1 MTLNELYKAS
11 RSIAGKGRYY
21 TAEPLISYTP
31 IGEGIVVRRD
41 LTAALKILRK
51 RPGLRCR
58 VVPAEYIEF
67 TWDGGRLRLLIH
79 QPGTLMLWNSAAA

>member
-11 RSIAGKGRYY
+11 RSIAGKGRHSSDIGR
-21 TAEPLISYTP
+21 AVSYTP
-31 IGEGIVVRRD
+31 IGEGIVIRRD

-51 RPGLRCR
+51 RPGLRCE
-58 VVPAEYIEF
+58 VVPAEYIGF

-79 QPGTLMLWNSAAA
+79 QPETLYSWRSKL